1 VECLD
6 PSQVVL
12 QAVRGV
18 DDFFSDAANVVEVVP
33 VGTSAA
39 VAEEEAAAAAVVAQV
54 VWWHL
59 CMWWFDV
66 AALAAARGSLR
77 SHFPCC
83 CGKRRGGEVCQTSCS
98 SSRNVSAITS
108 ALMAKIF
115 VGCDWIPH
123 IVARTVS
130 NACLSAVATC

>member
-1 VECLD
+1 
-6 PSQVVL
+6 
-12 QAVRGV
+12 V

-54 VWWHL
+54 VRWHI
-59 CMWWFDV
+59 CTWWFDV
-66 AALAAARGSLR
+66 AAARGSLR
-77 SHFPCC
+77 SPFPCC

-108 ALMAKIF
+108 ALMAKTF
-115 VGCDWIPH
+115 VGCD
-123 IVARTVS
+123 
-130 NACLSAVATC
+130 